1 MEATMIQARKI
12 RVRKLQP
19 RYTDEQLRQLD
30 DARFSQK
37 TDVLNR
43 RVNAVYF
50 YGQGHTHC
58 QAAKLANISRNTLYK
73 SIDAFASGGIPAMT
87 IDGRQGPPSA
97 LDPHVETIRAE
108 FEARPPASVA
118 QAAGTIAAITG
129 VALSN
134 SRIRGFMHEIGMS
147 VRHLSPIPGKADPQV
162 QAAFKKTIWTPC
174 SKKPPV
180 ANATSAS

>member
-1 MEATMIQARKI
+1 MIQARKI

-50 YGQGHTHC
+50 YGLGHRRCH
-58 QAAKLANISRNTLYK
+58 AAKLANVSLNTIYK
-73 SIDAFASGGIPAMT
+73 FIDLFESGGIPAMT
-87 IDGRQGPPSA
+87 LDGRQGPPSA

-108 FEARPPASVA
+108 FEARPPASVP

-129 VALSN
+129 VTLSN
-134 SRIRGFMHEIGMS
+134 SRIRMFMHEIGMS
-147 VRHLSPIPGKADPQV
+147 VRRLSPIPGKADPV
-162 QAAFKKTIWTPC
+162 AQAAFQKTIWTPC
-174 SKKPPV
+174 LTRPPM
-180 ANATSAS
+180 ANAMSTS